1 LKNNSTGGIMA
12 FADPQS
18 VTIGTTPGAVSLPRV
33 NGVGELGKFSNYDAK
48 TVLTVGSTYGKRN
61 RHSARLTYSKVVTD
75 PLIATTNVLVLG
87 GVTVTIDVPP
97 SGFSATEQKELAT
110 ALLTFLTASSNAA
123 LIKLIAG
130 EN

>member
-1 LKNNSTGGIMA
+1 MA

-33 NGVGELGKFSNYDAK
+33 NTGSDVGKFSNYDSK
-48 TVLTVGSTYGKRN
+48 VVLEVSTAYGKRS
-61 RHSARLTYSKVVTD
+61 RHIARLTFSKVVTD
-75 PLIATTNVLVLG
+75 PLVSTTNVIASGTITL
-87 GVTVTIDVPP
+87 TIDVPP
-97 SGFSATEQKELAT
+97 TGFTALEQKDLSK
-110 ALLTFLTASSNAA
+110 ALINHLTATSDAA

>member
-1 LKNNSTGGIMA
+1 MA

-18 VTIGTTPGAVSLPRV
+18 VTIGTVPGAVSLPRV
-33 NGVGELGKFSNYDAK
+33 NGVGELGKFLNYDAK
-48 TVLTVGSTYGKRN
+48 TVLTVGTTYGKRT

-75 PLIATTNVLVLG
+75 PLISSTNVLVLG
-87 GVTVTIDVPP
+87 GITVTIDVPP
-97 SGFSATEQKELAT
+97 SGFSAVEQKELAK
-110 ALLTFLTASSNAA
+110 ALITHLTASSDAA

>member
-1 LKNNSTGGIMA
+1 MA

-33 NGVGELGKFSNYDAK
+33 NTGSDVGRFANYDSKVALE
-48 TVLTVGSTYGKRN
+48 VSTAYGKRT
-61 RHSARLTYSKVVTD
+61 RHVARLDFSKVVTD
-75 PLIATTNVLVLG
+75 PLIATTNVLASG
-87 GVTVTIDVPP
+87 RVTLTVDVPP
-97 SGFSATEQKELAT
+97 TGFSAAEQKDLAK
-110 ALLTFLTASSNAA
+110 ALIAHLTASTDAA

>member
-1 LKNNSTGGIMA
+1 VA

-33 NGVGELGKFSNYDAK
+33 NAGSDIGQFRNYDSK
-48 TVLTVGSTYGKRN
+48 TVLTVGSTYN
-61 RHSARLTYSKVVTD
+61 RRTRHTARLQFGKVVTD
-75 PLIATTNVLVLG
+75 PLVATTNVLAEG
-87 GVTVTIDVPP
+87 SVTVTVDVPP
-97 SGFSATEQKELAT
+97 SGFSATEQKELAK
-110 ALLTFLTASSNAA
+110 ALLTFLTASSDAA

>member
-1 LKNNSTGGIMA
+1 MA

-18 VTIGTTPGAVSLPRV
+18 VTIGTVPGAVSLPRV

-48 TVLTVGSTYGKRN
+48 TVLTAGTTYGKRT
-61 RHSARLTYSKVVTD
+61 RHSARLTYSKIVTD

-87 GVTVTIDVPP
+87 GITVSIDVPP
-97 SGFSATEQKELAT
+97 TGFSATEQKELAV
-110 ALLTFLTASSNAA
+110 ALLTYLTASSNAA

>member
-1 LKNNSTGGIMA
+1 MA

-18 VTIGTTPGAVSLPRV
+18 VTIGTVPGAVSLPRV

-48 TVLTVGSTYGKRN
+48 TVLTVGTTYGKRT

-75 PLIATTNVLVLG
+75 PYVSTTNVLVIG
-87 GVTVTIDVPP
+87 GISVTIDVPP
-97 SGFSATEQKELAT
+97 SGFSAAEQKDLAT
-110 ALLTFLTASSNAA
+110 ALLTHLTASSNAA

>member
-1 LKNNSTGGIMA
+1 MA

-18 VTIGTTPGAVSLPRV
+18 VTIGTTPGIVSLPRV

-48 TVLTVGSTYGKRN
+48 TVLTIGTTYGKRT
-61 RHSARLTYSKVVTD
+61 RHTARLTYSKVVTD

-87 GVTVTIDVPP
+87 GITVTIDVPP
-97 SGFSATEQKELAT
+97 SGFSATEQKELAL
-110 ALLTFLTASSNAA
+110 ALFNHLTASSNAA
-123 LIKLIAG
+123 LIKLTAG

>member
-1 LKNNSTGGIMA
+1 MA

-18 VTIGTTPGAVSLPRV
+18 VTIGTVPGAISLPRV

-48 TVLTVGSTYGKRN
+48 TVLTVGSTYGKRT

-75 PLIATTNVLVLG
+75 PYVSTTNVLVLG
-87 GVTVTIDVPP
+87 GVTVSIDVPP
-97 SGFSATEQKELAT
+97 SGFSAAEQKDLAT
-110 ALLTFLTASSNAA
+110 ALLTHLTASSNAA